1 MSFARIARSSAL
13 PVLVLAVGLSAGAE
27 GWDQQRAIELSSQLE
42 ETFDLV
48 VQSAETAARQQTV
61 MQQRTRDAALSEF
74 KHVRDISRDYAAKIR
89 EGWGRED
96 SEPFFSQLRQATRRA
111 REIARDAV
119 PVPKVAVLL
128 ERVDSLLLQLSKQ
141 YESA

>member
-1 MSFARIARSSAL
+1 MSFARIARTFAL
-13 PVLVLAVGLSAGAE
+13 PVLVLAVALSAGADD
-27 GWDQQRAIELSSQLE
+27 WDQQRAIELSSQLE

-48 VQSAETAARQQTV
+48 VQSAEIAAPQQTA

-74 KHVRDISRDYAAKIR
+74 THVRDISRDYAAKIR

-96 SEPFFSQLRQATRRA
+96 SEPFFSQLSQATRRA